1 MSEKIRPVPAKKAI
15 KALESLGFV
24 QVRQKGSHLFM
35 QHPDGR
41 TTVIPIH
48 SGQDL
53 GKGMVKKLMEDVR
66 ISRKEWLEL
75 LSSLIL
81 F

>member
-1 MSEKIRPVPAKKAI
+1 MSEKIRPVPARKVVKV
-15 KALESLGFV
+15 LESLGFV
-24 QVRQKGSHLFM
+24 QMRQKGSHLFM

>member
-1 MSEKIRPVPAKKAI
+1 MSEKIRPVPARKVVKV
-15 KALESLGFV
+15 LESLGFV
-24 QVRQKGSHLFM
+24 QVHQKGSHLFM

-48 SGQDL
+48 SAQDL
-53 GKGMVKKLMEDVR
+53 GKGMVKKLMEDAR
-66 ISRKEWLEL
+66 ISREEWLEL
-75 LSSLIL
+75 LSNLIL